1 MSSSDNN
8 YPEMQY
14 CNKCLM
20 PSTRPRIQYNDEGT
34 CNACLWAEKKKVIDW
49 EKRWSA
55 LEELCDKY
63 RARNKDKFDVI
74 VPYSGGKNGAYI
86 AYTLKEKLG
95 MNPICVT
102 IRPPMEDPIAL
113 QSIKNFTDRGY
124 DHLFITPNRQLERK
138 IDKDNFINK
147 GIPMHAF
154 MIAVQTAI
162 MRAAINLDCPFV
174 MFAEEGE
181 AEYGGSTRLEDSPT
195 YSMEDGIEF
204 YLSGL
209 DPAKY
214 KDEFSENQLY
224 WFLYPPKKDI
234 ERVKPEICH
243 WSYFED
249 FVNYHHYIVAKEKL
263 GLVERD
269 QRNIGA
275 IENFSATDTNLIHLY
290 FYMMYIKFGF
300 GRTTSEI
307 GNEIRRG
314 AMSRSQAIN
323 LTKKLDG
330 EFPEEHIDSYLENY
344 DMTLDEF
351 NEVIDKWANKELFTK
366 KDGRWSPLFELK

>member
-1 MSSSDNN
+1 MK
-8 YPEMQY
+8 MKY
-14 CNKCLM
+14 CTNCLM
-20 PSTRPRIQYNDEGT
+20 PATRPRIQFNSDGV
-34 CNACLWAEKKKVIDW
+34 CNACTWSVKKKEIDW
-49 EKRWSA
+49 TKRWSV
-55 LEELCDKY
+55 LEEMCDKH
-63 RARNKDKFDVI
+63 RSRNKDKFDVI

-95 MNPICVT
+95 MNPLCVT
-102 IRPPMEDPIAL
+102 IKPPMEDPIAL
-113 QSIKNFTDRGY
+113 ESIRNFTDLGY

-138 IDKDNFINK
+138 IDKDNLINR

-154 MIAVQTAI
+154 MIVVQTAI
-162 MRAAINLDCPFV
+162 MRTAINFDIPFV

-181 AEYGGSTRLEDSPT
+181 AEYGGSTKLQESPT
-195 YSMEDGIEF
+195 YEVKDGIEF

-209 DPAKY
+209 DPEQY
-214 KDEFSENQLY
+214 TKDFSKNQLY
-224 WFLYPPKKDI
+224 WFLYPPKEQMD
-234 ERVKPEICH
+234 RVKPEISH

-269 QRNIGA
+269 KRNIGA
-275 IENFSATDTNLIHLY
+275 IENFSATDTHLIHLY
-290 FYMMYIKFGF
+290 FYFMYIKFGF

-323 LTKKLDG
+323 ITKKFDG
-330 EFPEEHIDSYLENY
+330 EFPEEHIDSYLRYY
-344 DMTLDEF
+344 DMSLKEF
-351 NEVIDKWANKELFTK
+351 NDVIDSWVNKDLFEK
-366 KDGRWSPLFELK
+366 KDGKWAPLFQIT